1 MKKMNKTYEA
11 PVAEVIEM
19 QMPTVLMASGPGTD
33 NTGLG
38 GGGNAG
44 GWQG

>member
-19 QMPTVLMASGPGTD
+19 QMPTVLMESPLGLDDDPGM
-33 NTGLG
+33 GEE
-38 GGGNAG
+38 
-44 GWQG
+44 

>member
-19 QMPTVLMASGPGTD
+19 QMPVVLMESALNIGGDP
-33 NTGLG
+33 LG
-38 GGGNAG
+38 ED
-44 GWQG
+44 

>member
-19 QMPTVLMASGPGTD
+19 QMPTVLMNSMDWDGPSGFED
-33 NTGLG
+33 
-38 GGGNAG
+38 
-44 GWQG
+44 